1 MALPFIDSNILLCHF
16 HGNHP
21 EHSPKS
27 TALLAR
33 IERGELEAQLSDMV
47 VFETVFTLERSYKVP
62 KARIRDALLALLGLP
77 GIVLPGKRRY
87 ARIFEIYVDHN
98 LPFGDAYILAGMERF
113 GATELYSFDKELDR
127 VADITRLEPVEEG
140 SDPGAT

>member
-1 MALPFIDSNILLCHF
+1 MPLPFLDSNILLCHF

-27 TALLAR
+27 TVLLDR

-47 VFETVFTLERSYKVP
+47 IVETVFTLERSYKIS
-62 KARIRDALLALLGLP
+62 KTQIRDAMLALLSLP

-87 ARIFEIYVDHN
+87 ARIFDLYVDPN
-98 LPFGDAYILAGMERF
+98 LPFGDAYIVAEMEHF
-113 GATELYSFDKELDR
+113 GATELYSFDKEFNR
-127 VADITRLEPVEEG
+127 VPGITRLEPEEDG
-140 SDPGAT
+140 STPDS

>member
-1 MALPFIDSNILLCHF
+1 MALPFVDSNILLCHL

-21 EHSPKS
+21 EHSPRS

-62 KARIRDALLALLGLP
+62 KAQIRDALLALLALP
-77 GIVLPGKRRY
+77 GLILPGKRRY
-87 ARIFEIYVDHN
+87 IRIFEHYVDRN
-98 LPFGDAYILAGMERF
+98 LPFGDAYIAAEIERF
-113 GATELYSFDKELDR
+113 GATEIYTFDKEFSRLPG
-127 VADITRLEPVEEG
+127 ITRLEP
-140 SDPGAT
+140 AL